1 MTHATVSSTA
11 FALGSTAQR
20 RSRYFALLVVIALHC
35 AVIAVLVVSSKARRR
50 LAASPA
56 PIELLFFPPSPA
68 AAAAAASTMPTET
81 ALPKLSRKP
90 QSTSVAV
97 PESTLAPNVGAPQQ
111 STAAPIDWAGEA
123 QSVAA
128 AVAAKPV
135 NPRLNDEAPPL
146 PPKSIFPEAPAHHA
160 GEEFTTVSGERAVF
174 VSDNCYQVSK
184 TQLPNAS
191 NTGMANPTYCIG
203 KSKTPRGDLFD
214 QLPAYKKYHPN

>member
-1 MTHATVSSTA
+1 LT
-11 FALGSTAQR
+11 
-20 RSRYFALLVVIALHC
+20 
-35 AVIAVLVVSSKARRR
+35 
-50 LAASPA
+50 ASPA
-56 PIELLFFPPSPA
+56 PIELLFYPPSPA

-97 PESTLAPNVGAPQQ
+97 PESAFAPNVGAPQQ
-111 STAAPIDWAGEA
+111 STAPIDWAGEA

-128 AVAAKPV
+128 AIAAKPAD
-135 NPRLNDEAPPL
+135 PRLKDEAPLL

-160 GEEFTTVSGERAVF
+160 GDEFTTVSGERAVF
-174 VSDNCYQVSK
+174 VSDSCYQVSR

-191 NTGMANPTYCIG
+191 NTGMVNPTYCIG